1 MYNAS
6 YMLIGGDVVEMT
18 FGGTLQGDLDTIV
31 VNFLAGTP
39 TFNGVAPALGAVSGF
54 LSLTDVLDSGLGPGD
69 PVVVPATV
77 SISGGTM
84 DFIYYNDFQDEG
96 FFLDTSGLLGGPA
109 YVSTESYG
117 AILEEFDPQNW
128 SVSEAAVPAPAVLP
142 VLAVGIGAL
151 GFAGYRRRA

>member
-1 MYNAS
+1 MHIAESFLTRLSSHQIRVLNDSRYS
-6 YMLIGGDVVEMT
+6 DFQDEFSDV
-18 FGGTLQGDLDTIV
+18 
-31 VNFLAGTP
+31 
-39 TFNGVAPALGAVSGF
+39 
-54 LSLTDVLDSGLGPGD
+54 
-69 PVVVPATV
+69 
-77 SISGGTM
+77 
-84 DFIYYNDFQDEG
+84 QDEG

-117 AILEEFDPQNW
+117 AILEGFDPQNW